1 MKKYLIASLAASALM
16 ASSVAFAANNNNDL
30 NDIQLTAN
38 AIVTV
43 IAPAAAVNIPSIGT
57 FLPVA
62 ARAGFVK
69 NPFDFVISANN
80 AVLVQDNAATS
91 AFGVAVGSNKG
102 YGVYTGSS
110 LGGSVA
116 QCGTL
121 VAKGTANLAASLV
134 ENATLVLANAN
145 GCGRAL

>member
-1 MKKYLIASLAASALM
+1 MKKYLIASLATSALM
-16 ASSVAFAANNNNDL
+16 VSSVAFAANNNNAL
-30 NDIQLTAN
+30 GNVQLTAGQ
-38 AIVTV
+38 IVTV
-43 IAPAAAVNIPSIGT
+43 IAPGAVVNIPSIGT

-80 AVLVQDNAATS
+80 AVLVQDDAANS
-91 AFGVAVGSNKG
+91 RFGVAVGSNKG

-134 ENATLVLANAN
+134 VDNTLVLANAN

>member
-1 MKKYLIASLAASALM
+1 MKKYLIASLATSALM
-16 ASSVAFAANNNNDL
+16 VSSAAFATNNTNALGN
-30 NDIQLTAN
+30 IQLTA
-38 AIVTV
+38 AIVT
-43 IAPAAAVNIPSIGT
+43 IIGPAAAVNIPSVGT

-80 AVLVQDNAATS
+80 AVLVQDDAANS
-91 AFGVAVGSNKG
+91 RFGVAVGSNKG

-121 VAKGTANLAASLV
+121 VAKGTENLAASLV
-134 ENATLVLANAN
+134 VNGTLVLANAN